1 MNDHKNQE
9 EKIAA
14 VAAAADALNEA
25 ILQLPEDFMI
35 TVELQP
41 GSSGRA
47 IKMNDRWTETPPLV
61 NAMVFYLAGHSKP
74 IETPAGFSNISGILT
89 RRAAS

>member
-1 MNDHKNQE
+1 MNDHKDRE
-9 EKIAA
+9 AKIAA
-14 VAAAADALNEA
+14 VATAVDALNEA

-35 TVELQP
+35 AVELQP

-74 IETPAGFSNISGILT
+74 IETPTAFSNLGYS
-89 RRAAS
+89 